1 MPNHLTLPEQQA
13 LVSQWRASGLT
24 MFQFAKQHGVS
35 FTNLQRWQARETK
48 LTFARVELVNPPP
61 KPALVVELAHTGHR
75 VYVPPGFDAAEL
87 RRLMEALC

>member
-13 LVSQWRASGLT
+13 LVAQWRASGLT

-35 FTNLQRWQARETK
+35 LTSLRRWQATYAEP
-48 LTFARVELVNPPP
+48 TFAQVELVEPPSS
-61 KPALVVELAHTGHR
+61 PALIVELAHTGHR
-75 VYVPPGFDAAEL
+75 VHVPRGFDAAEL

>member
-1 MPNHLTLPEQQA
+1 MPHHVTITERQA
-13 LVSQWRASGLT
+13 LVAQWRASGLA
-24 MFQFAKQHGVS
+24 MYRFARQHGVPL
-35 FTNLQRWQARETK
+35 TNLQRWQARETK

>member
-13 LVSQWRASGLT
+13 LVAQWRASGLT

-35 FTNLQRWQARETK
+35 FTNLQRWQSRETK

-75 VYVPPGFDAAEL
+75 VHVPPGFDAAEL